1 MFATPNL
8 TTAERIRRSE
18 YVRHSK
24 AALARGESLEA
35 RTKRRE
41 GYANEWA
48 AWFRARMDSADVDD
62 PVSLLPDA
70 MARLQELADD
80 RAVAAINEFKKTL
93 MGVLK

>member
-1 MFATPNL
+1 MPATTNL
-8 TTAERIRRSE
+8 STAERIRRSE

-41 GYANEWA
+41 EYGNEWA
-48 AWFRARMDSADVDD
+48 AWLRQRMDSSAVDD
-62 PVSLLPDA
+62 PGSLLPDA
-70 MARLQELADD
+70 LARMQELADD
-80 RAVAAINEFKKTL
+80 RAVAAISELKKAL